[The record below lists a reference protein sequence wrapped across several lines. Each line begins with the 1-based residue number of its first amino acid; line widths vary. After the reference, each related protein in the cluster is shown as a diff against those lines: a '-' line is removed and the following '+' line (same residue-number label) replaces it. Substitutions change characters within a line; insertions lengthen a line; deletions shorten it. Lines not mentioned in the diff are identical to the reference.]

1 MAMSRYDR
9 EVYSREFARLL
20 NRALKQGGG
29 DASQALAWLEG
40 RYHLP
45 LVLLFSGHRMELSD
59 AYLDVR
65 EHILKRMEDVE
76 KKSR

>member
-1 MAMSRYDR
+1 MPSYDR

-29 DASQALAWLEG
+29 DAGRALAWLEG
-40 RYHLP
+40 KYHLP
-45 LVLLFSGHRMELSD
+45 LVLFFSANRMELSD

-65 EHILKRMEDVE
+65 EHILKRMEEVK
-76 KKSR
+76 KKSQ